1 MSDDDYYEEEDS
13 SSYNITDPVTG
24 KPRLCASEC
33 STCIFNA
40 QSPVTRGLRR
50 GRLKSLIDSARQGGS
65 YVVCHSTF
73 GEGAAACRGFVD
85 RYSTNLIR
93 IFERLGGWVEVE
105 PPSLKGN
112 ANV

>member
-1 MSDDDYYEEEDS
+1 MSGDEDYETS
-13 SSYNITDPVTG
+13 PSYDITDRATG

-40 QSPVTRGLRR
+40 QSPVTLGLRR
-50 GRLKSLIDSARQGGS
+50 GRLKSLIDSARRGGS

-73 GEGAAACRGFVD
+73 SSTPAACRGFVD

-93 IFERLGGWVEVE
+93 IIERLGGWVEI
-105 PPSLKGN
+105 PAPSLKETD
-112 ANV
+112 V